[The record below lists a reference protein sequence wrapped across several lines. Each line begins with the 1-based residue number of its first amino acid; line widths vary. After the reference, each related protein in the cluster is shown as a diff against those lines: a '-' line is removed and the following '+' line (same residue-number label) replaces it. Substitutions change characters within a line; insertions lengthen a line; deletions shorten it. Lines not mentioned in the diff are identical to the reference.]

1 MSAIRQNFN
10 EETEA
15 SINKQI
21 NMELYAS
28 YVYMGLASYFGQ
40 SDVGL
45 PGFQKFFK
53 ASSEEERTHAEKLI
67 KYQSLRG
74 GMCVFKD
81 IKAPEPLPDKFSGKD
96 ALAKVLELERK
107 VNDALLELHGIAG
120 KHNDAHL
127 CDFLESEFLNEQVD
141 SINQLGHLI
150 TQANRCGEGLG
161 EFEFDKVMGSA
172 AP

>member
-1 MSAIRQNFN
+1 MASIRQNFN

-40 SDVGL
+40 SDVAL
-45 PGFQKFFK
+45 SGFHKFFK
-53 ASSEEERTHAEKLI
+53 ASSDEERGHAEKLI

-74 GMCVFKD
+74 GQCVFKD
-81 IKAPEPLPDKFSGKD
+81 IKAPDAIQSLTGAD
-96 ALAKVLELERK
+96 ALTQVLDLERK
-107 VNDALLELHGIAG
+107 VNEALLALHGIAG
-120 KHNDAHL
+120 SHNDAHL

-141 SINQLGHLI
+141 SLKQLGDLI
-150 TQANRCGEGLG
+150 TQSKRCGAGLG
-161 EFEFDKVMGSA
+161 EFEFDKVMGEA